1 MTVEVLPVAL
11 VVTVLVVM
19 TATAAEVLHLATMT
33 IVETPTLVL
42 LHPALA
48 VLRLTITHRPEAVL
62 ILLMM
67 AMVHLL
73 QPAATRLTL
82 TPTVTAE
89 SLESPGNP
97 ESLTAVLPALP
108 RDASVATT
116 QAMIVDLTGDYPL
129 LLILITKTSVSYFR
143 FWKSYYSL
151 MHKIYTDLIDRS
163 PPQINKSNTKNI
175 RTKGG
180 AQCGLVG
187 RYLSYAA

>member
-48 VLRLTITHRPEAVL
+48 VLQLTITHRPEAVL

-116 QAMIVDLTGDYPL
+116 QAMIVDLTDLHRFDRP
-129 LLILITKTSVSYFR
+129 ITATNQQVEHQE
-143 FWKSYYSL
+143 
-151 MHKIYTDLIDRS
+151 HKD
-163 PPQINKSNTKNI
+163 
-175 RTKGG
+175 KGRRAVWIG
-180 AQCGLVG
+180 W
-187 RYLSYAA
+187 